1 VSGAI
6 PLLPQYALMAWY
18 SFKTQ
23 GQLYVF
29 TFMTVKDL
37 YVVRVVG
44 KNGDICPLFILKL
57 FVIYQ

>member
-1 VSGAI
+1 
-6 PLLPQYALMAWY
+6 MAWY